1 VNRAA
6 IVVDATALFDKWIEE
21 RETQAAESWRIR
33 SSTQVPG
40 GSTRL
45 WRSLRFSH
53 HHGASGSGN
62 RA

>member
-33 SSTQVPG
+33 PSAQVPG